1 MRIVCKAAA
10 CAGRPC
16 CRAVYCTLPNSH
28 ANERPLPFEVGE
40 KEAEHMRNEPRK
52 ACSTLSAHVR
62 PSAHAGAAVVA
73 PAWRH
78 EPPLRRRN
86 CNPLPGRRSS
96 PVRDRPSACRRP
108 SSQGRPRANPCQQEM
123 HLPATSSLRGLGNL
137 CANAHEE
144 AVCPDGR
151 PRGRCGEDR
160 LGGRHYRP
168 RHACGTEAGPVW
180 VACRQHIHRR
190 RVQALDPLVHRAVHA
205 DHGRQREPGHA
216 VAFRH

>member
-28 ANERPLPFEVGE
+28 ANERPTSVRGRGE
-40 KEAEHMRNEPRK
+40 GSRAYAQRTKEIR
-52 ACSTLSAHVR
+52 STLSARVR

-86 CNPLPGRRSS
+86 YNPLPCDASVCPR
-96 PVRDRPSACRRP
+96 AAA
-108 SSQGRPRANPCQQEM
+108 RPRRIG
-123 HLPATSSLRGLGNL
+123 HVRIPASRRYTFRHVQPSRLWQPLRER
-137 CANAHEE
+137 AQE
-144 AVCPDGR
+144 AVCSDGR
-151 PRGRCGEDR
+151 TGGRCGEGR

-168 RHACGTEAGPVW
+168 CRTCGTEAGPVW